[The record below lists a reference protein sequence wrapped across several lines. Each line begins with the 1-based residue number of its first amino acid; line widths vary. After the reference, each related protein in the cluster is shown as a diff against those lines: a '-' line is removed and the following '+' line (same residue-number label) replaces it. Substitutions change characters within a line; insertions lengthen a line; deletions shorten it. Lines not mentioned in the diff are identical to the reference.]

1 MLMDGKIASIIVG
14 KMGKSGDAIECAY
27 RIGLTIGR
35 HVALFVPKARFTVF
49 QIVNYSKTIL

>member
-1 MLMDGKIASIIVG
+1 MDGKIASIIVG